1 MTPAALKAPLRPPL
15 WLLVIITISGTM
27 AMHMFVPALPD
38 ASKDLGAM
46 VTQAQMT
53 ISFYIVGL
61 AVGQLFY
68 GPLSDSF
75 GRRPLLIVGLSLY
88 AAGGLAAALAPG
100 IHALIGARLLQA
112 LGGCAG
118 LALGRAIVR
127 DSTVSEDTVRQLAL
141 MNLVTMI
148 SPGLSPVLGGAISS
162 AFGWRAIFWLLA
174 IAGIVTLVLAW
185 RLLPETAPTGRA
197 WSTRTLV
204 RDYRALLRSRQFV
217 GFALGGGCAT
227 TSVYAFIATAPFIFA
242 VELHRPLHEVGIYL
256 GILVFGMTVGN
267 ALTGRLIGRVSI
279 ERLMLGGNALSIVG
293 AAGLLC
299 TIALGDLNIVGTL
312 CWMFLFTSGAGM
324 TSPAAL
330 TKAVSVNPHLTGS
343 ASGLYGFTQMAVGAI
358 CTSVVAFGRDPALA
372 AVVVL
377 LAASLIAQAAFR
389 FALRAGRLGNGKPW

>member
-1 MTPAALKAPLRPPL
+1 MTPAKRPPL

-38 ASKDLGAM
+38 ATKDLNALVGQM
-46 VTQAQMT
+46 QMT
-53 ISFYIVGL
+53 ISFYIIGL

-68 GPLSDSF
+68 GPMSDSL
-75 GRRPLLIVGLSLY
+75 GRRPMLIAGLSLY
-88 AAGGLAAALAPG
+88 AIGGLAAALAPNV
-100 IHALIGARLLQA
+100 HTLIGARLLQA

-127 DSTVSEDTVRQLAL
+127 DSTKSEDTVRQLAL
-141 MNLVTMI
+141 MNLVMMI
-148 SPGLSPVLGGAISS
+148 SPGLSPIVGGAISS

-174 IAGIVTLVLAW
+174 VAGVATLALAW
-185 RLLPETAPTGRA
+185 KLLPETAPPGR
-197 WSTRTLV
+197 SLSMRTLAM
-204 RDYRALLRSRQFV
+204 DYRTLMRSRQFV
-217 GFALGGGCAT
+217 GFAIGGGCAT

-256 GILVFGMTVGN
+256 GLLIFGMTVGN
-267 ALTGRLIGRVSI
+267 AATGKLIGKVSI
-279 ERLMLGGNALSIVG
+279 ERLMLSGNALSIAG
-293 AAGLLC
+293 AAGLLA
-299 TIALGDLNIVGTL
+299 TIALGDLSVVSTL
-312 CWMFLFTSGAGM
+312 LWMFVFTCGAGM

-358 CTSVVAFGRDPALA
+358 CTSLVAFGHDPALS

-377 LAASLIAQAAFR
+377 LAAALIAQVAFR
-389 FALRAGRLGNGKPW
+389 MALGSKSQLATA